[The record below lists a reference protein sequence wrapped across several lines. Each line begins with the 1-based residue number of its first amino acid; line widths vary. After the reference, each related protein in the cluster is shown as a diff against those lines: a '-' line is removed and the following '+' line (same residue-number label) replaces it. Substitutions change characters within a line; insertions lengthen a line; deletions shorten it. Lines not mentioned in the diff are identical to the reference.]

1 MTNKLSLT
9 LLYISCIECLASVL
23 DLMNFFLRDIILYI
37 PKIFFLI
44 FFFTQQF
51 SSFQGHVYAMICLI

>member
-23 DLMNFFLRDIILYI
+23 NLMNFFLHDIILYI
-37 PKIFFLI
+37 PKKKNLI

-51 SSFQGHVYAMICLI
+51 SSFHDHVYAMICLI